1 MSSNQSR
8 TEVSIHGTIYTI
20 SGDTEPDYIQKLA
33 SFLNSKMSELA
44 ISLPNANPQK
54 LAVLAALN
62 IADELF
68 QYKEMN
74 VSQNENDNSKSE
86 WVEQKAQRLIHLLDE
101 GIIGDIY

>member
-33 SFLNSKMSELA
+33 SFLNSKMTELA

-74 VSQNENDNSKSE
+74 HTEQPDNSKSE